1 MGSAHQATEI
11 TWSVILI
18 IVCHSTSVPVT
29 LTLISC
35 EFTVFTSKSLK
46 KTLTSIWPDA
56 DPGKTLP
63 FDSASWF
70 IATF

>member
-18 IVCHSTSVPVT
+18 IVCHFTNVPVI
-29 LTLISC
+29 LKILSC
-35 EFTVFTSKSLK
+35 EFTVFTSKSLR
-46 KTLTSIWPDA
+46 KTLPSVWPDA
-56 DPGKTLP
+56 DPGKTLL
-63 FDSASWF
+63 FDNTSWF

>member
-1 MGSAHQATEI
+1 MGSAHEATEI
-11 TWSVILI
+11 TWSVILTA
-18 IVCHSTSVPVT
+18 VCHSTNVPVT
-29 LTLISC
+29 LRFLSC

-56 DPGKTLP
+56 DPGKTLL
-63 FDSASWF
+63 FDNDSRF

>member
-1 MGSAHQATEI
+1 MGSAHEATEI
-11 TWSVILI
+11 TWSVILTA
-18 IVCHSTSVPVT
+18 VCHSTSAPVT
-29 LTLISC
+29 LRFLSC

-56 DPGKTLP
+56 DPGKTLL
-63 FDSASWF
+63 FDNDSRF